1 MHMFRYLV
9 LAHSTKLRLL
19 TTTTLIARF
28 GGKFI
33 AKGSHTLN
41 GVVD

>member
-19 TTTTLIARF
+19 TTTALTTSIVLIERL
-28 GGKFI
+28 GG
-33 AKGSHTLN
+33 
-41 GVVD
+41 